1 MRGWSD
7 VFKKELKEFARDKRV
22 LYSAILGPLILEVFL
37 IALFAYLS
45 ASFTKEYA
53 HKIVI
58 ENGLNAEPFLS
69 ALRESKK
76 FQIVHL
82 ESGMTPQEALEKKE
96 GRLLL
101 RFPPDFKQSFEAGLA
116 PEVTAVY
123 DPTEETAQIAL
134 AAVKEVYST
143 FASKYS
149 IERLQMLHIDA
160 KSLLPFVLHEE
171 KLPVEKPFAGAWLV
185 AFLPYLIV
193 IWAFYGGFSIVGDL
207 VAGEKERGSLETLL
221 VAPISRQAIAF
232 GKFSALATVSFAS
245 CLSALAGV
253 FVMGVVPI
261 QMTQKLF
268 ESGLTLSLTSAF
280 AMAATIIPLV
290 MFFAGVLLAVSTFA
304 RNQREV
310 QSYLSLLSFV
320 VLIPA
325 IFSQIIGYTDIAG
338 KLWVN
343 FVPVL
348 NSAGVMRDA
357 LLNKVNL
364 TNLGLTT
371 LTGVILAAAGLWL
384 AVRLFSKEK
393 VLMRV

>member
-1 MRGWSD
+1 MKGWRD
-7 VFKKELKEFARDKRV
+7 VYKKELKEFARDKRV
-22 LYSAILGPLILEVFL
+22 LYSAILGPLILEVL
-37 IALFAYLS
+37 IIALFGYLS

-53 HKIVI
+53 HKIVV
-58 ENGLNAEPFLS
+58 ENAINAEPFMS
-69 ALRESKK
+69 ELRESKK

-82 ESGMTPQEALEKKE
+82 EAGMTPQEALAKRE

-101 RFPPDFKQSFEAGLA
+101 RFPPDFKESFDAGLA
-116 PEVTAVY
+116 PEVTAIY
-123 DPTEETAQIAL
+123 DPNEETAQIAL
-134 AAVKEVYST
+134 AAVKEVYSA

-149 IERLQMLHIDA
+149 LEKLQTLRIEA
-160 KSLLPFVLHEE
+160 KSLLPFVLTEE

-185 AFLPYLIV
+185 GFLPYLIV

-221 VAPISRQAIAF
+221 VAPISRNAIAF
-232 GKFSALATVSFAS
+232 GKFSALATVSLAS

-253 FVMGVVPI
+253 FVMGIAPI
-261 QMTQKLF
+261 PMTQKLF
-268 ESGLTLSLTSAF
+268 EAGLSLSPSSAL
-280 AMAATIIPLV
+280 AIAATVIPLV

-310 QSYLSLLSFV
+310 QSYLSLLSFI
-320 VLIPA
+320 VLVPA
-325 IFSQIIGYTDIAG
+325 IFSQIIGYTDIGG

-348 NSAGVMRDA
+348 NSASVMRDA
-357 LLNKVNL
+357 LLNRVDWM
-364 TNLGLTT
+364 NLGLTT
-371 LTGVILAAAGLWL
+371 ATGVILAIAGLWL
-384 AVRLFSKEK
+384 AVRLFSNEK